1 MTEFLDVM
9 LDLRDSTYY
18 PYRKPN
24 SKPQYIHTQSNHP
37 PSIIKQI
44 PRMISERISG
54 RSCNQSEFNR
64 AAQDY
69 NGALKK
75 SGYKEGLIYSA
86 NPKERR
92 RTRKRD
98 IIWFNPPFNLGVK
111 SNIGKEF
118 FRLLAKHFPGHHRY
132 HQLFNKNTVKLSYSC
147 MPNMES
153 VLRSHNNQVQNKN
166 NSPEAVAGVTR
177 MCSCRTK
184 SDCPLNGECLKSCI
198 VYKATVSKASG
209 DVSYLG
215 VSETSFKDRY
225 YNHTKAF
232 RNKQYAKDT
241 ELSKLVWELKDAG
254 EPFSVTWQIAAST
267 KALKRGNG
275 RCDLCSTEKLLIIM
289 AAPGS
294 IINKRD
300 EIVSKCR
307 HRNKFLLKWHK

>member
-1 MTEFLDVM
+1 
-9 LDLRDSTYY
+9 
-18 PYRKPN
+18 
-24 SKPQYIHTQSNHP
+24 
-37 PSIIKQI
+37 
-44 PRMISERISG
+44 MISERISG

-69 NGALKK
+69 NGALEK
-75 SGYKEGLIYSA
+75 SGYKERLIYTA

-147 MPNMES
+147 MPNMEA
-153 VLRSHNNQVQNKN
+153 VLRSHNNRVQNKN
-166 NSPEAVAGVTR
+166 NSPEAVAGATR